1 MKLRKYSIALGILSM
16 LSLTISFP
24 VGVSAQSNLLPKQIT
39 NIFELLGTDGGLT
52 ASFIT
57 GRVRVGLIIAL
68 ALLILVAVVYALI
81 AAFKYIQSQG
91 DPGKIEEAQKAIKA
105 IFYGVAAMMIGIVGI
120 VLVFVFFAASRPAA
134 ELYQT
139 CLSAPNSDGCN
150 ACIAAGEDEN
160 GSADAQLC
168 FKCEENY
175 RTTEGA
181 ATEAGCTAEK
191 PDAP

>member
-1 MKLRKYSIALGILSM
+1 MKTIFKSKVLGLLSVLSFM
-16 LSLTISFP
+16 LLLPT
-24 VGVSAQSNLLPKQIT
+24 GVSAQSSGLLPDQIS
-39 NIFELLGTDGGLT
+39 NIFGLLGEDGGLT

-120 VLVFVFFAASRPAA
+120 VLVFVFFSASRPAA
-134 ELYQT
+134 ELYQV
-139 CLSAPNSDGCN
+139 CLSAPNSEGCQVCIDEGNDGAN
-150 ACIAAGEDEN
+150 
-160 GSADAQLC
+160 LC
-168 FKCEENY
+168 FTCEEEYADND
-175 RTTEGA
+175 GVA
-181 ATEAGCTAEK
+181 STAECL
-191 PDAP
+191 PG